1 MMVSLRNLH
10 KSLLGKKYPHG
21 DLNPSLQAE
30 NLASWAT
37 RRWGLSYGIRPYTVL
52 VQGRLWRTPD
62 GLLGGYSGQP
72 PLQFFHFSFG
82 LLFGLGE
89 VYKLICE
96 L

>member
-1 MMVSLRNLH
+1 
-10 KSLLGKKYPHG
+10 
-21 DLNPSLQAE
+21 
-30 NLASWAT
+30 
-37 RRWGLSYGIRPYTVL
+37 